1 MGGEQHLS
9 PQKGRDAGI
18 LYDVVVVAG
27 KYSQPDSLWS
37 IEDGIGGSALHM
49 GADEGV
55 KLSVRMNGAVAE
67 RYGIGVVELASSES
81 SIKPAPWS
89 CHIGA
94 KGSFRY

>member
-37 IEDGIGGSALHM
+37 IEDGIGDPLFIWALM
-49 GADEGV
+49 KV
-55 KLSVRMNGAVAE
+55 
-67 RYGIGVVELASSES
+67 
-81 SIKPAPWS
+81 
-89 CHIGA
+89 
-94 KGSFRY
+94 